1 MRYDGSPLSS
11 IRRIAMA
18 TQTPPSRE
26 PPSGAGKPGDGEAR
40 QAQEVELLKVVVTRE
55 GRQVS
60 AQWAIHPQI
69 KHDLLPEEWKEISE
83 LMAQVTGIVGTRFS
97 EILSEAEPDKP
108 GKA

>member
-1 MRYDGSPLSS
+1 
-11 IRRIAMA
+11 MA

-26 PPSGAGKPGDGEAR
+26 PPSGAGKPGDGETT

-69 KHDLLPEEWKEISE
+69 KHDLLPEEWKEVSE
-83 LMAQVTGIVGTRFS
+83 LMTQVTGIVGSRFS

-108 GKA
+108 GIA